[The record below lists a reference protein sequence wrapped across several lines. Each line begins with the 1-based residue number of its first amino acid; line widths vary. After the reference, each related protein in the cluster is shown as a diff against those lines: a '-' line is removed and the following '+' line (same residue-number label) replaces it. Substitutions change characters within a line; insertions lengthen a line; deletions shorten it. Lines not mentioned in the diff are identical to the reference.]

1 MQTRDGLAGGS
12 GLAPWHSHRL
22 YFGELV
28 LSQGIID
35 SGVVAMLEY
44 AIEVRKATKLSSDVA
59 QSADGTGEHLDRKCS
74 FDLQCSGPPPPMKHL
89 NIRWNSELQEWL
101 CLRCGQSSDHAIL
114 HDAQVEMEQFECDLQ
129 TMEPKQNNPPGRQ
142 VK

>member
-1 MQTRDGLAGGS
+1 
-12 GLAPWHSHRL
+12 
-22 YFGELV
+22 
-28 LSQGIID
+28 
-35 SGVVAMLEY
+35 MLEY

-74 FDLQCSGPPPPMKHL
+74 FDLPCSGPPPPMKHL

>member
-1 MQTRDGLAGGS
+1 
-12 GLAPWHSHRL
+12 
-22 YFGELV
+22 
-28 LSQGIID
+28 
-35 SGVVAMLEY
+35 
-44 AIEVRKATKLSSDVA
+44 
-59 QSADGTGEHLDRKCS
+59 
-74 FDLQCSGPPPPMKHL
+74 MKHL